1 MKKKIIRK
9 NKTRR
14 KKQKGGE
21 DTTQLIEA
29 IKKGDLEQVKNLVSS
44 GVDVNDDEVISPLGL
59 AAARG
64 HLEIVKFLLDSGA
77 EVDKTIKHGNLVL
90 TALTLA
96 AQQSRTEVVKL
107 LIERGADV
115 NYIVIF
121 VPDPEST
128 HGLNSYGIKKP
139 FPYDSVLTMALNT
152 FSTPKAEL
160 VKALLDAGANPN
172 VRFMRPDDRLSTPLM
187 LACNHGSVE
196 IVEALLDKGVI
207 PYPYV
212 NDGMGSPPIWY
223 ALHNSDQNHSWAPH
237 VDVIRAL
244 VNRDPRVVNQRLGNT
259 LSRTDGGAT
268 PLEYTVSEIWSQNP
282 VANPSEQE
290 RNLIELFLDNGAVLN
305 PVISHMGRIGNYINN
320 RIISKG
326 LVTKERVEELLQ
338 EYKDDREKAAEKYK
352 MNDYQLRDLK
362 EAFDTLDSQILKG
375 IKDGSL
381 TEQQAEELGF
391 IEKYNEMLEK
401 RELLE
406 QGIEKMKKNAE
417 ENEEE
422 RVKNTGEKKRR
433 FGTHI
438 KTHGLAHEVEEFLGG
453 KRKKTRK
460 YKKKKNKSKKRVK

>member
-29 IKKGDLEQVKNLVSS
+29 IKKGDLEQVKKLVSS
-44 GVDVNDDEVISPLGL
+44 GVDVNDDEVLSPLGL

-77 EVDKTIKHGNLVL
+77 EVDKTFKRGELVV
-90 TALTLA
+90 TALALA
-96 AQQSRTEVVKL
+96 AQHSRTEIATEIVKL

-115 NYIVIF
+115 NYNVIF
-121 VPDPEST
+121 VPDPKSIWRNRGT
-128 HGLNSYGIKKP
+128 
-139 FPYDSVLTMALNT
+139 FPYESVLTMALQHRNEQ
-152 FSTPKAEL
+152 AEL

-172 VRFMRPDDRLSTPLM
+172 VRFKSLEHTLTTPLI
-187 LACNHGSVE
+187 LACQHGNVE
-196 IVEALLDKGVI
+196 IVEALLDKGADLTVT
-207 PYPYV
+207 
-212 NDGMGSPPIWY
+212 DEMRRPPIWY
-223 ALHNSDQNHSWAPH
+223 ALHNTDENHRWAPH
-237 VDVIRAL
+237 VEVIRAL
-244 VNRDPRVVNQRLGNT
+244 VNKDPSVVNQTLGYT
-259 LSRTDGGAT
+259 QPHRDDGGAT
-268 PLEYTVSEIWSQNP
+268 PLEYTVSKIWDQNP
-282 VANPSEQE
+282 VANPSEQY
-290 RNLIELFLDNGAVLN
+290 RNLIELFLDNGPFLN
-305 PVISHMGRIGNYINN
+305 KVISHMGRIGKYINH

-326 LVTKERVEELLQ
+326 LVTKEQIEELLQ
-338 EYKDDREKAAEKYK
+338 EYKDDKEKAEKKYYE
-352 MNDYQLRDLK
+352 MNDYHLEQLK
-362 EAFDTLDSQILKG
+362 KAFDNLDSQILKG

-460 YKKKKNKSKKRVK
+460 YNKKKNKSKKRVK

>member
-1 MKKKIIRK
+1 M
-9 NKTRR
+9 
-14 KKQKGGE
+14 
-21 DTTQLIEA
+21 
-29 IKKGDLEQVKNLVSS
+29 
-44 GVDVNDDEVISPLGL
+44 
-59 AAARG
+59 
-64 HLEIVKFLLDSGA
+64 
-77 EVDKTIKHGNLVL
+77 L

-96 AQQSRTEVVKL
+96 QQSPLKIKL

-128 HGLNSYGIKKP
+128 HGLNSFGIKKP
-139 FPYDSVLTMALNT
+139 IPYDSVLTMALNT

-160 VKALLDAGANPN
+160 VKALLDAGANPK

-207 PYPYV
+207 PYV

-290 RNLIELFLDNGAVLN
+290 RNLLNFSDNGAV
-305 PVISHMGRIGNYINN
+305 
-320 RIISKG
+320 
-326 LVTKERVEELLQ
+326 
-338 EYKDDREKAAEKYK
+338 
-352 MNDYQLRDLK
+352 
-362 EAFDTLDSQILKG
+362 
-375 IKDGSL
+375 
-381 TEQQAEELGF
+381 
-391 IEKYNEMLEK
+391 
-401 RELLE
+401 
-406 QGIEKMKKNAE
+406 
-417 ENEEE
+417 
-422 RVKNTGEKKRR
+422 
-433 FGTHI
+433 
-438 KTHGLAHEVEEFLGG
+438 
-453 KRKKTRK
+453 
-460 YKKKKNKSKKRVK
+460 